1 MFFSKFPLIEYKF
14 GNNAPVLMTH
24 VLRRF
29 KFNDR
34 IKELVT
40 EWTYYE
46 VQDNETP
53 EMVAMRFYN
62 DPNLH
67 WVILMF
73 NDVVDPFTDWPIPS
87 ESLNGYAKKMFND
100 INGVHHWE
108 LRGKAVPANTPNA
121 HPVKNITFIERVNE
135 FNRRIKIPKEV
146 HIGPILKEVETIL
159 AETK

>member
-1 MFFSKFPLIEYKF
+1 MFFSNFPLIEYKF
-14 GNNAPVLMTH
+14 GNNSPILMTH
-24 VLRRF
+24 LLRRF
-29 KFNDR
+29 KFNNR

-53 EMVAMRFYN
+53 EMVAARFYN

-73 NDVVDPFTDWPIPS
+73 NDIVDPFTDWPIPT
-87 ESLNGYAKKMFND
+87 ESMNEYARKIFDD
-100 INGVHHWE
+100 IDAIHHWE
-108 LRGKAVPANTPNA
+108 LRGKAVPANTPNST
-121 HPVKNITFIERVNE
+121 PIKNITFIERVNE
-135 FNRRIKIPKEV
+135 FNRRIKIPKEI
-146 HIGPILKEVETIL
+146 HIGTILKEVETIL